1 MPKTTP
7 QGTPRKNEIPQ
18 TLQRSD
24 EDAKRTWAKTYDSA
38 MGQYDDEERA
48 ARTAWASLK
57 HTHEKVGDHWQP
69 KDDAGPSDSRA
80 ASSDRS
86 GGETAGGV
94 NVNASKDELYSQA
107 QELRIEGRSS
117 MTKDELV
124 DALEA
129 ESSRRTKESADT

>member
-7 QGTPRKNEIPQ
+7 QGTPRKSEIPQ

-24 EDAKRTWAKTYDSA
+24 EEAKRTWAKTYDSA
-38 MGQYDDEERA
+38 MEQYDDDERA

-69 KDDAGPSDSRA
+69 KKDAGPSDSRA
-80 ASSDRS
+80 ASSGRS
-86 GGETAGGV
+86 SGETAGGV
-94 NVNASKDELYSQA
+94 NAKASKDELYSQA
-107 QELRIEGRSS
+107 QELEIEGRSS

-124 DALEA
+124 DALER
-129 ESSRRTKESADT
+129 ESGRRTKKSAD